1 MDRGTSMA
9 SPHAA
14 GATALVKQALKERF
28 PHLSPE
34 QLQVLVKQMTMS
46 TAIPHVD
53 EETHAYSLF
62 VSKERGSWTSQQ
74 QL

>member
-1 MDRGTSMA
+1 MA

-46 TAIPHVD
+46 TAVPHVD
-53 EETHAYSLF
+53 EETCLF
-62 VSKERGSWTSQQ
+62 LCSSAREQGSWMSQL